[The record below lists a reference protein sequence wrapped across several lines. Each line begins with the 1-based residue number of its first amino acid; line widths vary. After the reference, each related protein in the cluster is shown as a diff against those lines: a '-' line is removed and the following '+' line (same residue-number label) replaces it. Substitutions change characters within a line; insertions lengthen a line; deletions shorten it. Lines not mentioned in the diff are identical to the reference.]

1 MKQETEISKH
11 QRLPAAFNRDT
22 KLDYERKNSMKKRI
36 LVLLLALLTSNL
48 PTVGILHTAAAD
60 AGSYSESTSEQTE
73 ISIES
78 YTDDKGKVYVSG
90 FSGEVLPDTVILPAE
105 INGNKVTG
113 INNRKTLDN
122 GDESYVPVDLKGI
135 KHLVIGEGVE
145 TIRCMFVGTENLETV
160 TLPTSLKSIAGYAFA
175 GAENLYCVNLENV
188 EAVGSF
194 AFQGCKSLKEVNLA
208 YAEKVGMQAF
218 ADIEHV
224 KIYGNRLSAA
234 ETYAKDNNVFYE
246 RLPQAPS
253 NKKQTVIDG
262 NIYYGM
268 EETAMKLYTLGLMKG
283 IGAEEDGKILFDLER
298 TPTRVEAV
306 TMLVRLLGAEEEAAN
321 RKKSHPFTDVPA
333 WADGYVSYAYEKG
346 LTNGIAD
353 TLFGSDSVIR
363 PEMYLTFM
371 LRALGYTDSGDTPD
385 FSWENPWKLA
395 LENKITERDG
405 YYEIFLRKELV
416 DMSYNTLLAKRKN
429 TDRKLYETMI
439 SDGVFTEERWNEV
452 QALS

>member
-1 MKQETEISKH
+1 
-11 QRLPAAFNRDT
+11 
-22 KLDYERKNSMKKRI
+22 
-36 LVLLLALLTSNL
+36 
-48 PTVGILHTAAAD
+48 
-60 AGSYSESTSEQTE
+60 
-73 ISIES
+73 
-78 YTDDKGKVYVSG
+78 
-90 FSGEVLPDTVILPAE
+90 
-105 INGNKVTG
+105 
-113 INNRKTLDN
+113 
-122 GDESYVPVDLKGI
+122 
-135 KHLVIGEGVE
+135 
-145 TIRCMFVGTENLETV
+145 
-160 TLPTSLKSIAGYAFA
+160 
-175 GAENLYCVNLENV
+175 
-188 EAVGSF
+188 
-194 AFQGCKSLKEVNLA
+194 
-208 YAEKVGMQAF
+208 
-218 ADIEHV
+218 
-224 KIYGNRLSAA
+224 
-234 ETYAKDNNVFYE
+234 
-246 RLPQAPS
+246 
-253 NKKQTVIDG
+253 
-262 NIYYGM
+262 
-268 EETAMKLYTLGLMKG
+268 
-283 IGAEEDGKILFDLER
+283 
-298 TPTRVEAV
+298 
-306 TMLVRLLGAEEEAAN
+306 MLVRLLGAEEEAAN